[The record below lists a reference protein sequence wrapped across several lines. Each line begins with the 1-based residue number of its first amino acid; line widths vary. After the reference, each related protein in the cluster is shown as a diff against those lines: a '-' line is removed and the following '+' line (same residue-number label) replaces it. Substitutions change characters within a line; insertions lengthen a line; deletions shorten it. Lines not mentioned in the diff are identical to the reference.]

1 MTGVWRDYRV
11 SDDATHHTV
20 AGCPAYSARFS
31 EALKFHE
38 PGLAP
43 VSDETGAYHI
53 LPNGCP
59 AYPERYTRTFG
70 FYEGRAVAQAHD
82 GWLHIL
88 PDGKQLYGSRYL
100 WCGNFQGGRCTVRDD
115 EGRYFHIDQ
124 DGNRAY
130 DAMYRY
136 AGDFRDGIAVVQR
149 EDGRHT
155 HIDGH
160 GSEIHGKWHIDL
172 DVYHK
177 GFARARDSIGWHHI
191 DLVGDAL
198 YAHRFAQVEP
208 FYNGQAR
215 VEGFDGSLSVI
226 DESGKTVLVL
236 RASQTSPLER
246 LSGEMVG
253 LWRTQTIKTAAEL
266 GVFDILPA
274 SPAEVEHRLG
284 LAIGMGKRL
293 MRSLQELALVQSDG
307 ERGYLPTE
315 TGQLLQR
322 SHLLSL
328 RDAALHWGGDSYA
341 AWQGLTDSLITGRS
355 SFTKIHGKNYF
366 DRIAENPDELSSYH
380 RAMATYARH
389 DYRLLAETVDFGA
402 HRSVLDAGGGT
413 GELAFAL
420 LRRFPRLKA
429 AVMDRPEVV
438 ACAIPPEGIADR
450 CDFVAGDLFE
460 RWPRG
465 ADAVVLARVL
475 HDWPDDVALNIL
487 TRARESLTEGCTLYV
502 VEMILEDG
510 SGSGGLLDLN
520 MLVMTGGAERT
531 RERYAELL
539 AATGFE
545 VRDVLP
551 TGAVSSV
558 ILAEPL

>member
-11 SDDATHHTV
+11 SDDATHHTI
-20 AGCPAYSARFS
+20 AGRPAYPARFA
-31 EALKFHE
+31 EVLKFHE

-43 VSDETGAYHI
+43 VIDGAGAYHI
-53 LPNGCP
+53 LPDGSP

-70 FYEGRAVAQAHD
+70 FYEGRAAAQAHD

-115 EGRYFHIDQ
+115 EGRYFHIDR
-124 DGNRAY
+124 DGKRAY

-155 HIDGH
+155 HIDVQ
-160 GSEIHGKWHIDL
+160 GSEVHGKWYIDL

-177 GFARARDSIGWHHI
+177 RFARARDSIGWHHI
-191 DLVGDAL
+191 DMTGDAL
-198 YAHRFAQVEP
+198 YAHRFAQAEP

-226 DESGKTVLVL
+226 DESGETVLDL
-236 RASQTSPLER
+236 RGPQTSPLDR

-253 LWRTQTIKTAAEL
+253 LWRTQTIKAAAEL

-274 SPAEVEHRLG
+274 SALEVEGRLS
-284 LAIGMGKRL
+284 LAKGMGPRL
-293 MRSLQELALVQSDG
+293 MRALQEMDLVHSDG
-307 ERGYLPTE
+307 ERVYRSTE
-315 TGQLLQR
+315 TGQLLQS

-328 RDAALHWGGDSYA
+328 RDAALHWGGDSYT
-341 AWQGLTDSLITGRS
+341 AWEGLTDSLITGRS
-355 SFTKIHGKNYF
+355 SFTKTHGKSYF
-366 DRIAENPDELSSYH
+366 DRIAEKPDELSSYH

-389 DYRLLAETVDFGA
+389 DYPLMAETVDLGA

-420 LRRFPRLKA
+420 LRRFPHLKA
-429 AVMDRPEVV
+429 TVMDRPEVV
-438 ACAIPPEGIADR
+438 ACAAPQEDIADR
-450 CDFVAGDLFE
+450 CDFVAGDLFGK
-460 RWPRG
+460 WPRG

-475 HDWPDDVALNIL
+475 HDWPDDAALNIL
-487 TRARESLTEGCTLYV
+487 ARARESLSKGCTLYV
-502 VEMILEDG
+502 VEMMLEDG

-531 RERYAELL
+531 RERYSELL
-539 AATGFE
+539 VATGFA
-545 VRDVLP
+545 VQDVLP

>member
-20 AGCPAYSARFS
+20 ARRPAYPARFT
-31 EALKFHE
+31 EVLKFHE

-43 VSDETGAYHI
+43 VIDDAGAYHI
-53 LPNGCP
+53 LPDGSP

-70 FYEGRAVAQAHD
+70 FYEGRAAAQAHD

-88 PDGKQLYGSRYL
+88 PEGKQLYRNRYL

-124 DGNRAY
+124 EGMRAY

-136 AGDFRDGIAVVQR
+136 TGDFRDGVAVVQR

-155 HIDGH
+155 HIDGQ
-160 GSEIHGKWHIDL
+160 GSNVHGKWYIDL
-172 DVYHK
+172 DIYHK

-191 DLVGDAL
+191 DLAGDAL
-198 YAHRFAQVEP
+198 YPHRFAQAEP

-215 VEGFDGSLSVI
+215 VEGFDGSLLVI
-226 DESGKTVLVL
+226 DESGETVLVL
-236 RASQTSPLER
+236 RGHQTSPLDK

-253 LWRTQTIKTAAEL
+253 LWRTQTIRAAAEL

-274 SPAEVEHRLG
+274 PAQEIEGRLS
-284 LAIGMGKRL
+284 LARGMGPRL
-293 MRSLQELALVQSDG
+293 MRALQELNLVHSDG
-307 ERGYLPTE
+307 ERVYRSTD
-315 TGQLLQR
+315 TGQLLQC

-328 RDAALHWGGDSYA
+328 RDAALHWGGDSYT
-341 AWQGLTDSLITGRS
+341 AWKGLTDSLRTGRS
-355 SFTKIHGKNYF
+355 SFTKIHGNSYF
-366 DRIAENPDELSSYH
+366 DRIAENHEELNSYH

-389 DYRLLAETVDFGA
+389 DYRLLAETVDFGP
-402 HRSVLDAGGGT
+402 HGSVLDAGGGT

-420 LRRFPRLKA
+420 LRRFPHLNA
-429 AVMDRPEVV
+429 TVMDRPEVV
-438 ACAIPPEGIADR
+438 ACATPPEDVADR
-450 CDFVAGDLFE
+450 CNFVAGDLFGK
-460 RWPRG
+460 WPRSAG
-465 ADAVVLARVL
+465 AVVLARVL
-475 HDWPDDVALNIL
+475 HDWPDDAALSIL
-487 TRARESLTEGCTLYV
+487 ARARESLTRGCALYV
-502 VEMILEDG
+502 VEMMLEDG

-539 AATGFE
+539 AATGFAI
-545 VRDVLP
+545 RDVLP

-558 ILAEPL
+558 MLAEPL